1 MNDVSTSWGEV
12 PNGFGYPRVPNVV
25 YLLPIFDVSSFSMTG
40 YINFQTDHFANFE
53 QFKIDSHFANFG
65 QVWIDPTRVV
75 LLTLRMSVILMSLSK
90 TGCEKQSKTSPFDKK
105 IGPAISHFQSFSQQQ
120 SRTGCVPQ
128 LINTPQRLNV
138 LFLSVTLFSNVCD
151 KIKYPW

>member
-1 MNDVSTSWGEV
+1 MRWGTQWIWV
-12 PNGFGYPRVPNVV
+12 PKGTQCGLPAADIWCF
-25 YLLPIFDVSSFSMTG
+25 YLLHDWR